1 MIVVALGA
9 NLPSHAGTP
18 RETLLSA
25 LDALT
30 AFGVHIT
37 AVSPFYATR
46 AWPNP
51 SDPSFVN
58 AVALVE
64 TELSPRE
71 LMAKLHEIETSFG
84 RKRSEK
90 NAPRTLDLD
99 LLDYDGRVEKGPPV
113 LPHPRMHSRAFVLA
127 PLADVAPGWCHPV
140 LGDTVEQLLAA
151 LNGGKDVKRLD
162 P

>member
-9 NLPSHAGTP
+9 NLPSHAGAP

-30 AFGVHIT
+30 AFGARIR

-51 SDPSFVN
+51 SDPAFVN

-71 LMAKLHEIETSFG
+71 LME
-84 RKRSEK
+84 
-90 NAPRTLDLD
+90 AP
-99 LLDYDGRVEKGPPV
+99 
-113 LPHPRMHSRAFVLA
+113 
-127 PLADVAPGWCHPV
+127 
-140 LGDTVEQLLAA
+140 
-151 LNGGKDVKRLD
+151 
-162 P
+162 